1 MRLTEKQYQKIE
13 PLLPIARGNVR
24 VDNLTFL
31 NAILYVVENGCKW
44 RALPS
49 CYGPWNTVYRR
60 FRRWTENGVL
70 SQVLEV
76 LQKEELIGADFSVL
90 SLDSTFVKSS
100 PSAAGALKK
109 RAASDRADEGRP
121 TTRDEGSR
129 DRRGADDSSRA
140 KTHAWERWRR
150 ARRSRSSPKS

>member
-31 NAILYVVENGCKW
+31 NAILYVAENGCKW
-44 RALPS
+44 RALPRR
-49 CYGPWNTVYRR
+49 YGHWNTVYRR
-60 FRRWTENGVL
+60 FRRWAENGVL

-109 RAASDRADEGRP
+109 RAASDRANERRAHDQD
-121 TTRDEGSR
+121 TC
-129 DRRGADDSSRA
+129 DRRRPDDSGRA
-140 KTHAWERWRR
+140 KTHAWEHWRR
-150 ARRSRSSPKS
+150 ARRARTSQKP

>member
-13 PLLPIARGNVR
+13 PLLPTARGNVR

-31 NAILYVVENGCKW
+31 NAILYVAENGCKW

-49 CYGPWNTVYRR
+49 CYGHWNTVYRR
-60 FRRWTENGVL
+60 FRRWAENGIL

-76 LQKEELIGADFSVL
+76 LQKEELIGTDFSVL

-109 RAASDRADEGRP
+109 RAASDRSDER
-121 TTRDEGSR
+121 RSHDQDSR
-129 DRRGADDSSRA
+129 DRRGADDAGRS

-150 ARRSRSSPKS
+150 ARRSRNAPKS